1 RPVEAGLPVHVRG
14 RTEVAPQRRLR
25 PDGDR
30 DVAPAGDLERD
41 ERVAGRLVERLVAGD
56 GRDPD
61 QLHLRRGEREQDRDR
76 VVVARIAVDDDRR
89 HHSSASTS
97 SAVGSEVWAPN
108 REAARAPAVHARR
121 SDSSRDRPSSSET
134 TRQAVNASPA
144 AVPSTASTAGGSAR
158 ATSCPSS
165 RRTAPSA
172 PSVPQTRPGRSP
184 SASSPRPSPTVSP
197 PAAAPARARPALTK

>member
-1 RPVEAGLPVHVRG
+1 G

-41 ERVAGRLVERLVAGD
+41 ERVPGRLVERLVAGD
-56 GRDPD
+56 GRDAD
-61 QLHLRRGEREQDRDR
+61 QLDLRRSESEEDRDR

-89 HHSSASTS
+89 RHSSASTS

-108 REAARAPAVHARR
+108 REAARAPAAHALR

-144 AVPSTASTAGGSAR
+144 AVPSTARTSGGRAR
-158 ATSCPSS
+158 AIS
-165 RRTAPSA
+165 RPFSRSTAPSG
-172 PSVPQTRPGRSP
+172 PSVSATRPLRSP
-184 SASSPRPSPTVSP
+184 RTSRSCRLTTKRSASTSTG
-197 PAAAPARARPALTK
+197 L